1 MIAQHYLQLRTDL
14 ETAVI
19 ALLRLAAD
27 AQRSP
32 VSLDALQGVLANIR
46 EPLLFV
52 VVGEVKAGKSSLLNA
67 LFGREFAKAD
77 VLPATDRVC
86 IFRYGEEEKTI
97 DVSPQLIERFLS
109 IEFLRDFNIVD
120 TPGTNTMVAEHQRI
134 TEEFVPRA
142 DIVLFVF
149 SVVNPWTQSTWDFLS
164 FVQKRW
170 LKNVVF
176 VLQQADLR
184 DVDEVAVVR
193 RHLEQTAQQ
202 KLGIAPPIFAVSA
215 RQALLGKTDV
225 ANARESLERSGI
237 LPLEEHID
245 KTVSDS
251 GAPAMKLQSA
261 WQTAQLVL
269 DEIASEIRSAFD
281 TIARDEERLQQVK
294 LFLRA
299 RKEQTLRQVHGFI
312 RGVEQA
318 CRECA
323 TQGTRLLEQRLTFW
337 TTIKL
342 IWRRADW
349 QRDFQGEMELKLRE
363 IVQPQIENAVQ
374 LLETDLRG
382 IWPQLQDMIQAQ
394 FARDVQSHAP
404 RTPPD
409 FALQRRQLLDS
420 IQLTL
425 AERISGR
432 AIEEQMA
439 EIFRETSDRLRI
451 PAGVVAAGGIVAII
465 AAMSSA
471 AVADVTGVLAIS
483 AAVLGTLVAERQR
496 RKILSTYA
504 EQMETKRDELVRA
517 IEEQI
522 THAID
527 VFYAEIDAAF
537 RPLAAFCAAQR
548 QRHGPLLDRVDE
560 LEKTFALL
568 RSRVQ

>member
-1 MIAQHYLQLRTDL
+1 MIAQHYLQLRTEV

-19 ALLRLAAD
+19 ALLRLGAD
-27 AQRSP
+27 AQRSAAT
-32 VSLDALQGVLANIR
+32 LDTLHGLLANIR

-67 LFGREFAKAD
+67 LFGREFARAD

-86 IFRYGEEEKTI
+86 IFRHGDEEKTI
-97 DVSPQLIERFLS
+97 DVSPQLIERFLP

-142 DIVLFVF
+142 DVVLFVF
-149 SVVNPWTQSTWDFLS
+149 SVVNPWTQSTWDFLK

-184 DVDEVAVVR
+184 DAGEVATVR
-193 RHLEQTAQQ
+193 RHLEETAKQ
-202 KLGIAPPIFAVSA
+202 KLGITPPIFAVSA
-215 RQALLGKTDV
+215 RQALLGKTS
-225 ANARESLERSGI
+225 AENTGESLERSGI
-237 LPLEEHID
+237 RPLEEQID
-245 KTVSDS
+245 TTVSGG
-251 GAPAMKLQSA
+251 GAPALKLQSA
-261 WQTAQLVL
+261 WQTAQIVL
-269 DEIASEIRSAFD
+269 EEIAAEVRAAFQ
-281 TIARDEERLQQVK
+281 TITRDEERLGEVK
-294 LFLRA
+294 NFLSS
-299 RKEQTLRQVHGFI
+299 RKGQTLRQVHGFI

-323 TQGTRLLEQRLTFW
+323 KQGTRLLEQRLTFW

-349 QRDFQGEMELKLRE
+349 QHDFQGEMESKLRG

-382 IWPQLQDMIQAQ
+382 IWPQLQDIVETQ
-394 FARDVQSHAP
+394 FAREVQSHAP

-409 FALQRRQLLDS
+409 FAQQRRQLLDS

-439 EIFRETSDRLRI
+439 GIFRETSDRLRI
-451 PAGVVAAGGIVAII
+451 PAGVVAAGGIVALI

-496 RKILSTYA
+496 QKILRTYA
-504 EQMETKRDELVRA
+504 EQMEAKRDELVQA
-517 IEEQI
+517 VAEQI
-522 THAID
+522 THAVD

-537 RPLAAFCAAQR
+537 RPLSAFCATQR
-548 QRHGPLLDRVDE
+548 ERHGPLLERVGE
-560 LEKTFALL
+560 LEKTFEQL
-568 RSRVQ
+568 RSRVM